1 MIRDYIKNYRFSLFC
16 IVLIWVLSLMPVPE
30 TDLAEDIPFIDKWT
44 HIVMYL
50 GTCSIIWIEYYLK
63 HKAETNKIRLL
74 IGAIILP
81 ILMSGILELL
91 QEYCTGGLRNGDW
104 IDLAANTTGVVLA
117 AILGVFFFRRILV
130 K

>member
-30 TDLAEDIPFIDKWT
+30 TNLAEDIPFIDKWT

-63 HKAETNKIRLL
+63 HKAETNKIKLL

-117 AILGVFFFRRILV
+117 AILGVFLFRRILV

>member
-30 TDLAEDIPFIDKWT
+30 TNLAEDIPFIDKWT

-117 AILGVFFFRRILV
+117 AILGVFLFRRILV

>member
-30 TDLAEDIPFIDKWT
+30 TNLAEDIPFIDKWT

-117 AILGVFFFRRILV
+117 AILGVFLFRRILI

>member
-1 MIRDYIKNYRFSLFC
+1 
-16 IVLIWVLSLMPVPE
+16 MPVPE
-30 TDLAEDIPFIDKWT
+30 TNLAEDIPFIDKWT

-117 AILGVFFFRRILV
+117 AILGVFLFRRILV

>member
-1 MIRDYIKNYRFSLFC
+1 MIRDYIKSYRLSLFC
-16 IVLIWVLSLMPVPE
+16 IVLIWFLSLMPVPE
-30 TDLAEDIPFIDKWT
+30 TNLAEDIPFIDKWT
-44 HIVMYL
+44 HIIMYL
-50 GTCSIIWIEYYLK
+50 GTCSIIWIEYYHK
-63 HKAETNKIRLL
+63 HKIKTNKIRLL

-104 IDLAANTTGVVLA
+104 IDIAANTIGVVLA
-117 AILGVFFFRRILV
+117 AILGVSLFRRILV

>member
-1 MIRDYIKNYRFSLFC
+1 MIRDYIKTYRFSLFC

-30 TDLAEDIPFIDKWT
+30 TNLAEDIPFIDKWT

-117 AILGVFFFRRILV
+117 AILGVFLFRRILV

>member
-30 TDLAEDIPFIDKWT
+30 TNLAEDIPFIDKWT

-63 HKAETNKIRLL
+63 HKAETNKIKLL

-117 AILGVFFFRRILV
+117 AILGVFLFRRILI

>member
-1 MIRDYIKNYRFSLFC
+1 MITDYIKNYRFSLFC

-30 TDLAEDIPFIDKWT
+30 TNLAEDIPFIDKWT

-117 AILGVFFFRRILV
+117 AILGVFLFRRILV

>member
-30 TDLAEDIPFIDKWT
+30 TNLAEDIPFIDKWT

-91 QEYCTGGLRNGDW
+91 QEYCTGGLRNGDC

-117 AILGVFFFRRILV
+117 AILGVFLFRRILV

>member
-30 TDLAEDIPFIDKWT
+30 TNLAEDIPFIDKWT

-91 QEYCTGGLRNGDW
+91 QEYCTRGLRNGDW

-117 AILGVFFFRRILV
+117 AILGVFLFRRILV

>member
-1 MIRDYIKNYRFSLFC
+1 MIGDYIKNYRFSLFC

-30 TDLAEDIPFIDKWT
+30 TNLAEDIPFIDKWT

-117 AILGVFFFRRILV
+117 AILGVFLFRRILV